1 MGQVFYDMGFLA
13 APEVVECSASDLVG
27 QYVGQTG
34 PKTKK
39 IFEKALG
46 KVLFIDE
53 AYRLAEG
60 HFAQESM
67 DEIVALLTNENF
79 MGKMMVILAGYDQDI
94 NRLMNVNTGLSSRFP
109 ETINFYNM
117 PVDRC
122 LQLLEKELAKDK
134 VIFPALCDATCQS
147 YNTLSQLVT
156 ALSELGSWGNGRD
169 IKTLAGQMVQEAFKK
184 GNVANTQAE
193 LTISDEDALKCAR
206 AMLQERVDRER
217 NVNHRHSYSLPT
229 ASNSKTQQP
238 PPPVTTSSS
247 AAQQTPPPPASPST
261 STQPKQPASQR
272 KQKGPNKPQRDSGRR
287 PEPDGQS
294 NGSQATESEVRG
306 GGSERDPDVTD
317 EIWQELQA
325 AKRREEEQIKRAQ
338 VVEAANKKKI
348 EEQKRKE
355 EEAAARKRELEEQ
368 EKRARDEAEKE
379 RLRKEYEE
387 QKAKELAAKR
397 TRELA
402 EKRLREQMEKER
414 QRKQRE
420 AQVQQKLRLM
430 GVCIQGYQW
439 LPIGGGY
446 RCAGGSHFIS
456 NARLGI

>member
-1 MGQVFYDMGFLA
+1 MGFLT

-60 HFAQESM
+60 QFAQESM

-109 ETINFYNM
+109 ETINFHNM
-117 PVDRC
+117 SVDGC

-134 VIFPALCDATCQS
+134 VIFPALRNVTCQT
-147 YNTLSQLVT
+147 YYALSQLVT
-156 ALSELGSWGNGRD
+156 TLSELNSWGNGRD

-184 GNVANTQAE
+184 SDAASTQAE
-193 LTISDEDALKCAR
+193 LTIGDEDALRCAR
-206 AMLQERVDRER
+206 AMFQERVDREH

-229 ASNSKTQQP
+229 ASSSKTQQP
-238 PPPVTTSSS
+238 PPPITTSSTAS
-247 AAQQTPPPPASPST
+247 EQAPPPAASPPT
-261 STQPKQPASQR
+261 SAQPKQPPSQE
-272 KQKGPNKPQRDSGRR
+272 KQKGPNKSKHDGGRGPQRGSQSS
-287 PEPDGQS
+287 DGQ
-294 NGSQATESEVRG
+294 ATSESGASDRA
-306 GGSERDPDVTD
+306 ERDPGVTD
-317 EIWQELQA
+317 EIWKELQA
-325 AKRREEEQIKRAQ
+325 AKRKEKQRLQSARDA
-338 VVEAANKKKI
+338 EAALKRNM
-348 EEQKRKE
+348 EEVKRKE
-355 EEAAARKRELEEQ
+355 EELTRRKRQLEEQ
-368 EKRARDEAEKE
+368 QKRARDEAERE
-379 RLRKEYEE
+379 RLRKEYEI

-397 TRELA
+397 AREQA
-402 EKRLREQMEKER
+402 ERKLRERMKQEEE
-414 QRKQRE
+414 RKQRE
-420 AQVQQKLRLM
+420 AQIQQKLRSM
-430 GVCIQGYQW
+430 GVCVAGYEW
-439 LPIGGGY
+439 LRNGGGY

-456 NARLGI
+456 NALLGV

>member
-109 ETINFYNM
+109 ETINFHNM
-117 PVDRC
+117 SVDGC

-134 VIFPALCDATCQS
+134 VIFPALRNVTCQTYDS
-147 YNTLSQLVT
+147 LSQLVT
-156 ALSELGSWGNGRD
+156 ALSGLSSWGNGRD
-169 IKTLAGQMVQEAFKK
+169 IKTLAGQIVQEAFKK
-184 GNVANTQAE
+184 SDVANAQAD
-193 LTISDEDALKCAR
+193 LTIADEDALRCAS

-217 NVNHRHSYSLPT
+217 NVNHRHSYNLPT
-229 ASNSKTQQP
+229 ASHSKAQQP
-238 PPPVTTSSS
+238 PPPITTSST
-247 AAQQTPPPPASPST
+247 AAEQGPPPASPPT
-261 STQPKQPASQR
+261 SAQPKQPPSQP
-272 KQKGPNKPQRDSGRR
+272 KQKGPNKSKRDSGRGLQR
-287 PEPDGQS
+287 GGQS
-294 NGSQATESEVRG
+294 TASQATSEPGASDRV
-306 GGSERDPDVTD
+306 ERDPGVTD

-325 AKRREEEQIKRAQ
+325 AKRKEAQ
-338 VVEAANKKKI
+338 RLNSARDAEAALKKKK
-348 EEQKRKE
+348 EEARRKE
-355 EEAAARKRELEEQ
+355 EELAARKRELEEQ
-368 EKRARDEAEKE
+368 EKRARDEAERE
-379 RLRKEYEE
+379 RLRKEYEK

-397 TRELA
+397 ARALA
-402 EKRLREQMEKER
+402 ERQLRERMQQEEER
-414 QRKQRE
+414 KRQE
-420 AQVQQKLRLM
+420 AQIQQKLRSM
-430 GVCIQGYQW
+430 GVCVAGYEW

-446 RCAGGSHFIS
+446 RCAGGTHFIS